1 MFWETPSFKKEGLMS
16 LKNNPSKP
24 CGLNLLSR
32 REFLGRCSAYAAG
45 VSALS
50 SMIWPA
56 SVNASSVSELGIKKG
71 RKTRVRLVLAH
82 PSSKEPCWPNIGY
95 DFEGRK
101 KEFVKEIRKKCPD
114 MEFLSVTARKDED
127 AKSIVQSDLE
137 VDGYIVYLAGCLWGN
152 VPEIIASSG
161 KPTVFV
167 DNLFAGSGK
176 FLTGYAR
183 SRRQGHKVIGISS
196 SNFQDVADAAIAIDC
211 IQKLRSSTALV
222 VGGKPDKR
230 IEEHFGTEMRAVE
243 FQEINST
250 YKKAD
255 TSEAR
260 KWSERWMKEA
270 AKIIEPSRQDI
281 EKSAA
286 IYIAMRDLM
295 KTHQAQAIAVNC
307 LGGFYGGHL
316 PAYPCL
322 GFMQLNNDGYV
333 GACEADQR
341 STITMLLMD
350 YLVGRP
356 GFISDPVID
365 TDKNQII
372 YAHCVAPTKVYG
384 PEGSSN
390 PYHIRSHSEDR
401 KGACNRSL
409 MPLGQMTTTILFDA
423 GKKQVIFHQGKTVAN
438 VDLDRACRNK
448 LAVEVEGDVFKLMNY
463 WDTWGW
469 HRVTFY
475 GDYKRQ
481 VQNVASLLGF
491 ELIEEA

>member
-1 MFWETPSFKKEGLMS
+1 MPK
-16 LKNNPSKP
+16 KNNPPMPSGSNP
-24 CGLNLLSR
+24 LSR

-50 SMIWPA
+50 SMMMPA
-56 SVNASSVSELGIKKG
+56 HVKASSVSELEIKTN

-95 DFEGRK
+95 DFEGKK
-101 KEFVKEIRKKCPD
+101 KEFLKEIRKQCPD
-114 MEFLSVTARKDED
+114 MEFMPVTARKDED
-127 AKSIVQSDLE
+127 AKVILQSDQE
-137 VDGYIVYLAGCLWGN
+137 VDGYIVYLVGCLWGN
-152 VPEIIASSG
+152 VPETIAASG

-183 SRRQGHKVIGISS
+183 SRRQGYKVIGISS
-196 SNFQDVADAAIAIDC
+196 SNFQDVIDAARCIDC

-222 VGGKPDKR
+222 VGSKPDKR
-230 IEEHFGTEMRAVE
+230 IGEHFGTEMRAVE
-243 FQEINST
+243 FEEISSA

-260 KWSERWMKEA
+260 KWSERWIKEA

-281 EKSAA
+281 EKSAVM
-286 IYIAMRDLM
+286 YVAMCDLM
-295 KTHQAQAIAVNC
+295 KKHQAQAIAVNC

-341 STITMLLMD
+341 STITMLLMA

-356 GFISDPVID
+356 GYISDPVID

-384 PEGSSN
+384 PEESSN

-409 MPLGQMTTTILFDA
+409 MPLGEMTTTILFDA
-423 GKKQVIFHQGKTVAN
+423 GKNQVIFHQGKTVAN
-438 VDLDRACRNK
+438 VDLDLACRNK
-448 LAVEVEGDVFKLMNY
+448 LAVEVEGDVFKLMNH

-475 GDYKRQ
+475 GDYRRQ
-481 VQNVASLLGF
+481 VHNIASLLGF

>member
-1 MFWETPSFKKEGLMS
+1 MPKRESNPKKYCPGH
-16 LKNNPSKP
+16 
-24 CGLNLLSR
+24 LSR
-32 REFLGRCSAYAAG
+32 REFLGRCTAYAAG
-45 VSALS
+45 MSAMSCLASPGYARS
-50 SMIWPA
+50 SSAPGFMPDKNSQTKI
-56 SVNASSVSELGIKKG
+56 
-71 RKTRVRLVLAH
+71 RLVLAH

-101 KEFVKEIRKKCPD
+101 KEFLTTIRKECPD
-114 MEFLSVTARKDED
+114 IEFLPVTARKDED
-127 AKSIVQSDLE
+127 AKVVLQSDAE
-137 VDGYIVYLAGCLWGN
+137 VDGYIVYLAGCLWGR
-152 VPEIIASSG
+152 VPEIIAESK

-183 SRRQGHKVIGISS
+183 ARRQGLKVVGVSS
-196 SNFQDVADAAIAIDC
+196 SSFKDVAEAVRCIDC
-211 IQKLRSSTALV
+211 VAQLRHSTALV
-222 VGGKPDKR
+222 VGGQPDKK
-230 IEEHFGTEMRAVE
+230 IEELFGTKMQGIGFPELSAA
-243 FQEINST
+243 

-255 TSEAR
+255 RSEAK

-270 AKIIEPSRQDI
+270 ARIIEPSRQDI
-281 EKSAA
+281 EQSAVL
-286 IYIAMRDLM
+286 YIAMRDM
-295 KTHQAQAIAVNC
+295 MDKHAARAITVNC

-322 GFMQLNNDGYV
+322 GFMQLNNDGSV

-341 STITMLLMD
+341 STLTMLLMT
-350 YLVGRP
+350 YLVNRP

-365 TDKNQII
+365 TAKNQII
-372 YAHCVAPTKVYG
+372 YAHCVAPTKVFG
-384 PEGSSN
+384 PKGTSN

-409 MPLGQMTTTILFDA
+409 MPLGEMTTTILFDA
-423 GKKQVIFHQGKTVAN
+423 GKEQVILHQGKTVAN
-438 VDLDRACRNK
+438 VDLDLACRNK
-448 LAVEVEGDVFKLMNY
+448 LAVEVKGDVYKLMNN

-481 VQNVASLLGF
+481 VYNMASLLGF
-491 ELIEEA
+491 EVFEED

>member
-1 MFWETPSFKKEGLMS
+1 MAINK
-16 LKNNPSKP
+16 NPSKP
-24 CGLNLLSR
+24 RKSHLLSR
-32 REFLGRCSAYAAG
+32 REFMGRCTAYAAG

-50 SMIWPA
+50 SMVLPAQVKASPA
-56 SVNASSVSELGIKKG
+56 SGLKMAAG

-101 KEFVKEIRKKCPD
+101 KEFLKDLQKGCPD
-114 MEFLSVTARKDED
+114 MDFLPVTARKDED
-127 AKSIVQSDLE
+127 AKRILQSDEE

-152 VPEIIASSG
+152 VPEIIAASG
-161 KPTVFV
+161 KPTALV

-183 SRRQGHKVIGISS
+183 ARRQGHRVIGVSS
-196 SNFQDVADAAIAIDC
+196 SDFQDVVEAARCIDC
-211 IQKLRSSTALV
+211 TQKLRSSTALV

-230 IEEHFGTEMRAVE
+230 IEESFGTEMREVGFE
-243 FQEINST
+243 EISSAYT
-250 YKKAD
+250 KAD

-260 KWSERWMKEA
+260 QWSEKWIKEA

-281 EKSAA
+281 QKSAVM
-286 IYIAMRDLM
+286 YVAMRDLM
-295 KTHQAQAIAVNC
+295 KKHQAQAITVNC

-341 STITMLLMD
+341 STITMLLMVH
-350 YLVGRP
+350 LVNRP

-365 TDKNQII
+365 TAKNQII
-372 YAHCVAPTKVYG
+372 YAHCVAPTKVFG
-384 PEGSSN
+384 PKGRVN
-390 PYHIRSHSEDR
+390 PFHIRSHSEDR

-409 MPLGQMTTTILFDA
+409 MPLGEMTTTILFDA
-423 GKKQVIFHQGKTVAN
+423 GKKQVILHQGKTVAN
-438 VDLDRACRNK
+438 VDLDLACRNK
-448 LAVEVEGDVFKLMNY
+448 LAVEVEGDIDKLMTY
-463 WDTWGW
+463 WDQWGW
-469 HRVTFY
+469 HRVTFF
-475 GDYKRQ
+475 GDFKKQ
-481 VQNVASLLGF
+481 VDNMASLLGF
-491 ELIEEA
+491 EVIEED

>member
-1 MFWETPSFKKEGLMS
+1 MPEKDGAPKKYCPGQ
-16 LKNNPSKP
+16 
-24 CGLNLLSR
+24 LSR
-32 REFLGRCSAYAAG
+32 REFLGRCTAYAG
-45 VSALS
+45 GISAMSYLASHGLARSSSGLGLS
-50 SMIWPA
+50 PYTNSPTKI
-56 SVNASSVSELGIKKG
+56 
-71 RKTRVRLVLAH
+71 RLVLAH

-101 KEFVKEIRKKCPD
+101 KEFLKMIRKECPD
-114 MEFLSVTARKDED
+114 IEFLPVTARKDQD
-127 AKSIVQSDLE
+127 AKMILQSDAE

-161 KPTVFV
+161 KPTVFI

-183 SRRQGHKVIGISS
+183 ARRQGLKVVGVSS
-196 SNFQDVADAAIAIDC
+196 SSFKDVVEAAGCIDC
-211 IQKLRSSTALV
+211 VNKLRHSTVLV
-222 VGGKPDKR
+222 VGGRPDKK
-230 IEEHFGTEMRAVE
+230 IEEHFGTKMQKID
-243 FQEINST
+243 FPEISDA

-255 TSEAR
+255 RNEAK

-281 EKSAA
+281 EKSAVM
-286 IYIAMRDLM
+286 YISMRDM
-295 KTHQAQAIAVNC
+295 MNKHKSRAITVNC
-307 LGGFYGGHL
+307 LGGFYGGHI

-341 STITMLLMD
+341 STLTMLLMT
-350 YLVGRP
+350 YLVNRP

-365 TDKNQII
+365 TAKNQII
-372 YAHCVAPTKVYG
+372 YAHCVAPTKVFG
-384 PEGSSN
+384 PKGTTN

-409 MPLGQMTTTILFDA
+409 MPLDEMTTTILFDA
-423 GKKQVIFHQGKTVAN
+423 GKKQVILHQGKTVAN
-438 VDLDRACRNK
+438 VDLDLACRNK
-448 LAVEVEGDVFKLMNY
+448 LAVEVKGDVYKLMNH

-481 VQNVASLLGF
+481 IYNMASLLGF
-491 ELIEEA
+491 EVFEEA